1 MKTPI
6 QTTSR
11 KCQNIDR
18 HIRRRWFAGIRPCF
32 ADLHHQRDQP
42 DDAEGDVQAVGAD
55 QREEGRQEGAALRA
69 GAFVDQVRELVE
81 LEADEGRAEQAGDG
95 QPDQRRALAA
105 CCCISSM
112 AKP

>member
-1 MKTPI
+1 VKTPI

-18 HIRRRWFAGIRPCF
+18 HIRRRLVGRDQAVL
-32 ADLHHQRDQP
+32 ADLDHQRDQP

-69 GAFVDQVRELVE
+69 GALVDQV
-81 LEADEGRAEQAGDG
+81 AN
-95 QPDQRRALAA
+95 
-105 CCCISSM
+105 S
-112 AKP
+112 